1 MMIVDND
8 NVESQDISPGE
19 AMGRTIG
26 FVGTG
31 LMGRGMARSLIRK
44 GHAVRVYNRTRA
56 KAEEVAQ
63 LGATVAATPAE
74 AARGASVVVTMLAD
88 PKAVADCYEGSDG
101 LLSALSKDAVVIDSS
116 TVSPPSTQT
125 MAAAVRAKG
134 GHLLDAPVFG
144 SKNEAETG
152 ALGFIVGG
160 DRAVF
165 DSVQDVLSCMGKS
178 TYVGPTG
185 MGATAKL
192 VVNLVIA
199 SELEAFYEG
208 MVMAVKAGLDPDQ
221 MYSILMNSRA
231 KSGIFE
237 MKGPNI
243 LKRDFT
249 TFFPLRLMDKDMRLA
264 LETADALRLQMPVV
278 QAVKDVLGACVAAGQ
293 GDEDMSSAIRH
304 LERAGGVE
312 VASRNRS

>member
-1 MMIVDND
+1 M
-8 NVESQDISPGE
+8 
-19 AMGRTIG
+19 ARTIG

-44 GHAVRVYNRTRA
+44 GHAVQVYNRTRA

-63 LGATVAATPAE
+63 MGGRVAATPAE

-88 PKAVADCYEGSDG
+88 PQAVADCFEGPQG
-101 LLSALSKDAVVIDSS
+101 LLSTLSKDAVVIDSS
-116 TVSPPSTQT
+116 TVSPPTTQK
-125 MAAAVRAKG
+125 MAAAVRARG
-134 GHLLDAPVFG
+134 GSLLDAPVFG
-144 SKNEAETG
+144 SKNEAESG

-165 DSVQDVLSCMGKS
+165 DSVQDVFACMGKS
-178 TYVGPTG
+178 SHMGPSG

-199 SELEAFYEG
+199 SELEAFHEG
-208 MVMAVKAGLDPDQ
+208 MVMATKAGLDPDQ

-264 LETADALRLQMPVV
+264 LETAESLRLAMPVV
-278 QAVKDVLGACVAAGQ
+278 RAVKEVLGACVAAGQ
-293 GDEDMSSAIRH
+293 AEEDVSAAIKH

-312 VASRNRS
+312 VASRSKS

>member
-1 MMIVDND
+1 
-8 NVESQDISPGE
+8 
-19 AMGRTIG
+19 MGRTIG

-63 LGATVAATPAE
+63 LGAAVAATPAD

-88 PKAVADCYEGSDG
+88 PQAVAACYEGPDG

-116 TVSPPSTQT
+116 TVSPPTTRT

-165 DSVQDVLSCMGKS
+165 DSVQDVLSCMGKT
-178 TYVGPTG
+178 TYLGPTG

-249 TFFPLRLMDKDMRLA
+249 TFFPLRLMDKDLRLA
-264 LETADALRLQMPVV
+264 LETADALRVQMPVV
-278 QAVKDVLGACVAAGQ
+278 QAVKAVLGACVAAGQ

>member
-1 MMIVDND
+1 
-8 NVESQDISPGE
+8 
-19 AMGRTIG
+19 MGRTIG

-44 GHAVRVYNRTRA
+44 GHALQVYNRTRA

-63 LGATVAATPAE
+63 LGGKVAATPAD
-74 AARGASVVVTMLAD
+74 AARGADVVVTMLAD
-88 PKAVADCYEGSDG
+88 PKAVADCFEGPQG
-101 LLSALSKDAVVIDSS
+101 LLSTLSKNAVVIDSS
-116 TVSPPSTQT
+116 TVSPPTTKT
-125 MAAAVRAKG
+125 MAEAVRAKG

-144 SKNEAETG
+144 SKNEAENG

-165 DSVQDVLSCMGKS
+165 DSVQDVFSCMGKS
-178 TYVGPTG
+178 TYMGATG

-199 SELEAFYEG
+199 AELEAFYEG
-208 MVMAVKAGLDPDQ
+208 MVMATKAGLDPDQ

-231 KSGIFE
+231 RSGIYE
-237 MKGPNI
+237 MKGRSI

-264 LETADALRLQMPVV
+264 LETAEALRVSLPAV
-278 QAVKDVLGACVAAGQ
+278 QAVKEVLGACVAAGQ
-293 GDEDMSSAIRH
+293 ADEDMSSAIKH
-304 LERAGGVE
+304 LERAGGV
-312 VASRNRS
+312 

>member
-1 MMIVDND
+1 
-8 NVESQDISPGE
+8 
-19 AMGRTIG
+19 MGRTIG

-44 GHAVRVYNRTRA
+44 GHALRIYNRTRA

-63 LGATVAATPAE
+63 LGGTVASTPAE
-74 AARGASVVVTMLAD
+74 AARGADVVVTMLAD
-88 PKAVADCYEGSDG
+88 PQAVADCFEGDDG
-101 LLSALSKDAVVIDSS
+101 LLSTLQKGAVVIDSS
-116 TVSPPSTQT
+116 TVSPPTT
-125 MAAAVRAKG
+125 KKMADRVRARG

-165 DSVQDVLSCMGKS
+165 DSVQDVFACLGKS
-178 TYVGPTG
+178 TYMGPTG

-199 SELEAFYEG
+199 SELEAFHEG
-208 MVMAVKAGLDPDQ
+208 MVMATKAGLDPDQ
-221 MYSILMNSRA
+221 MYSVLMNSRA
-231 KSGIFE
+231 RAGIFE

-243 LKRDFT
+243 LKRDFS

-264 LETADALRLQMPVV
+264 LETAESLRLSMPVV
-278 QAVKDVLGACVAAGQ
+278 RAVKDVLGACVAAGQ
-293 GDEDMSSAIRH
+293 AEEDFSSAIKH
-304 LERAGGVE
+304 LEREGGVE
-312 VASRNRS
+312 VSSRSRS

>member
-1 MMIVDND
+1 
-8 NVESQDISPGE
+8 
-19 AMGRTIG
+19 MGRTIG

-56 KAEEVAQ
+56 KAEDVAQ

-88 PKAVADCYEGSDG
+88 PQAVTDCYEGPDG
-101 LLSALSKDAVVIDSS
+101 LLSSLSRDAVVIDSS
-116 TVSPPSTQT
+116 TVSPPTTQK
-125 MAAAVRAKG
+125 MAAAVGAKG

-144 SKNEAETG
+144 SRNEAETG

-165 DSVQDVLSCMGKS
+165 DAVQDVFSSMGKS
-178 TYVGPTG
+178 TYMGPTG

-208 MVMAVKAGLDPDQ
+208 MVMATKAGLDPDQ

-231 KSGIFE
+231 RSGIFE

-264 LETADALRLQMPVV
+264 LETADALRLPMPVV
-278 QAVKDVLGACVAAGQ
+278 RAVKEVLGACVAAGQ

-312 VASRNRS
+312 VASRNRT

>member
-1 MMIVDND
+1 
-8 NVESQDISPGE
+8 
-19 AMGRTIG
+19 MGRTIG

-44 GHAVRVYNRTRA
+44 GHAVRIYNRTRA

-63 LGATVAATPAE
+63 LGGTVAATPGE
-74 AARGASVVVTMLAD
+74 AALGADVVVTMLAD
-88 PKAVADCYEGSDG
+88 PRAVADCFEGPTG
-101 LLSALSKDAVVIDSS
+101 ILSTLSKGAVVIDSS
-116 TVSPPSTQT
+116 TVSPPTTQK

-134 GHLLDAPVFG
+134 AHLLDAPVFG

-160 DRAVF
+160 EREAF
-165 DSVQDVLSCMGKS
+165 DSVQDVLSCLGKS
-178 TYVGPTG
+178 TYVGPSG
-185 MGATAKL
+185 RGSTAKL

-199 SELEAFYEG
+199 GELEAFHEG
-208 MVMAVKAGLDPDQ
+208 MVLATKAGLDPDQ

-231 KSGIFE
+231 RAGIFE

-243 LKRDFT
+243 LKRDFSP
-249 TFFPLRLMDKDMRLA
+249 FFPLRLADKDMRLA
-264 LETADALRLQMPVV
+264 LETADALGVSLPVV
-278 QAVKDVLGACVAAGQ
+278 KAVKEVLGACVTAGQ
-293 GDEDMSSAIRH
+293 SEEDFSAAIKH

-312 VASRNRS
+312 VRSRS

>member
-1 MMIVDND
+1 M
-8 NVESQDISPGE
+8 
-19 AMGRTIG
+19 ARTIG

-44 GHAVRVYNRTRA
+44 GHALRVYNRTRA

-63 LGATVAATPAE
+63 LGAQVAASPAE
-74 AARGASVVVTMLAD
+74 AARDADVVISMLAD
-88 PKAVADCYEGSDG
+88 PKAVADCFEGPHG
-101 LLSALSKDAVVIDSS
+101 ILGALKKGAVVIDSS
-116 TVSPPSTQT
+116 TVSPPTTQK
-125 MAAAVRAKG
+125 MAEQVRARG
-134 GHLLDAPVFG
+134 GQMLDAPVFG
-144 SKNEAETG
+144 SKNEAENG

-165 DSVQDVLSCMGKS
+165 DSVQDVLSCLGKS
-178 TYVGPTG
+178 TYMGPSG

-199 SELEAFYEG
+199 GELQAFHEG
-208 MVMAVKAGLDPDQ
+208 MVMATKAGLDPDL
-221 MYSILMNSRA
+221 MYGVLMNSRA
-231 KSGIFE
+231 KAGIFE

-243 LKRDFT
+243 LKRDFS

-264 LETADALRLQMPVV
+264 LETAESLRLSMPLV
-278 QAVKDVLGACVAAGQ
+278 QAVKEVLGACVTAGQ
-293 GDEDMSSAIRH
+293 AEEDFSSAIKH

-312 VASRNRS
+312 VASRSKS

>member
-1 MMIVDND
+1 
-8 NVESQDISPGE
+8 
-19 AMGRTIG
+19 MGRTIG

-63 LGATVAATPAE
+63 LGATVAATPAD

-88 PKAVADCYEGSDG
+88 PQAVADCYEGPDG
-101 LLSALSKDAVVIDSS
+101 LLSSLSKDAVVIDSS
-116 TVSPPSTQT
+116 TVSPPTT
-125 MAAAVRAKG
+125 RTLAAAVRAKG

-165 DSVQDVLSCMGKS
+165 DSVQDVLSCMGKT
-178 TYVGPTG
+178 TYLGSTG

-237 MKGPNI
+237 MKGPSI

-264 LETADALRLQMPVV
+264 LETADALRVRMPVV
-278 QAVKDVLGACVAAGQ
+278 QAVKEVLGACVAAGQ